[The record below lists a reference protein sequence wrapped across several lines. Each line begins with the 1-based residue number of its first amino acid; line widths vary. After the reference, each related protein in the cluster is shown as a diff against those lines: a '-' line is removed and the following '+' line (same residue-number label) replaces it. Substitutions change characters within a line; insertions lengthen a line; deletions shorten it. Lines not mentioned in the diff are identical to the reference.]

1 MVQRN
6 KDGSPKMDANGKPME
21 LTSHTLNPVPIA
33 IGGPALPDNVK
44 FRQGIDWNV
53 VCVCGFRLERE
64 AFMELSPHCLAIFRK
79 QWVQV
84 QQMHASSNMLL

>member
-44 FRQGIDWNV
+44 FRQGNDWNV
-53 VCVCGFRLERE
+53 VCVCGFRHERL
-64 AFMELSPHCLAIFRK
+64 ALMELFPHCLAPFRK
-79 QWVQV
+79 PWVQV
-84 QQMHASSNMLL
+84 QKMHAS